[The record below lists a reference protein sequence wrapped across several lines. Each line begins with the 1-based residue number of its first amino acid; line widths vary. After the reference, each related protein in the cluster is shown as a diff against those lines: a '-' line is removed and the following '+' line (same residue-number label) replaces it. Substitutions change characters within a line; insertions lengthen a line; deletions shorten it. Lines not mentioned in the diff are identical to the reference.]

1 MKRYNCASMVR
12 IKLWHAFYPQFG
24 VGNKNTG
31 WKLALAFVEK
41 YICKEDG
48 KIRKGNANRCKRLGK
63 QGKTQ
68 SNTLQTL
75 SRTRDYFP

>member
-24 VGNKNTG
+24 VGNKNPG
-31 WKLALAFVEK
+31 WKLAFVGK
-41 YICKEDG
+41 YISKEDG
-48 KIRKGNANRCKRLGK
+48 KIRKGNANRCKRLDEP
-63 QGKTQ
+63 GKTQ
-68 SNTLQTL
+68 SNTFQTL